1 MKITDAY
8 HCASLG
14 GVSQAGLVGMTARGF
29 NVFKRQTRP
38 QGNSGS
44 EDAFRLTPKHGINAD
59 LLMTVVRHEAAH
71 QFDRTMSTRQV
82 ALRTSLKDDAAHN
95 NDFLRSGVEYWKS
108 VGGVQAAA
116 DFFKRHANE
125 IIASQVG
132 NQYFHSSSRQLAVA
146 RYYAGGLT
154 TVAGHRLGST
164 TYECCSTGRSMIPME
179 WFLLNV
185 DVVGEEDTVNFYEDE
200 TQGGLVTVRMAS
212 ICAAA

>member
-82 ALRTSLKDDAAHN
+82 ALRT
-95 NDFLRSGVEYWKS
+95 
-108 VGGVQAAA
+108 
-116 DFFKRHANE
+116 
-125 IIASQVG
+125 
-132 NQYFHSSSRQLAVA
+132 
-146 RYYAGGLT
+146 
-154 TVAGHRLGST
+154 
-164 TYECCSTGRSMIPME
+164 
-179 WFLLNV
+179 
-185 DVVGEEDTVNFYEDE
+185 
-200 TQGGLVTVRMAS
+200 
-212 ICAAA
+212 

>member
-82 ALRTSLKDDAAHN
+82 ALRTSLKDDAAHSGRARSARPATRACRPRARRH
-95 NDFLRSGVEYWKS
+95 DSLRSPPLPL
-108 VGGVQAAA
+108 
-116 DFFKRHANE
+116 
-125 IIASQVG
+125 I
-132 NQYFHSSSRQLAVA
+132 
-146 RYYAGGLT
+146 
-154 TVAGHRLGST
+154 
-164 TYECCSTGRSMIPME
+164 
-179 WFLLNV
+179 
-185 DVVGEEDTVNFYEDE
+185 
-200 TQGGLVTVRMAS
+200 VTPL
-212 ICAAA
+212 